1 MTPTTESSLPSHKEK
16 KKEEETEQKKRK
28 EDLLNKFINKP
39 PTTTIPKRGSRTDYL
54 RVNLESKKRRDK
66 PSIIISF
73 SVSPTD
79 EKAVTILNEFNEIA
93 KREAGPRGRS
103 LIFLRAMA
111 EYNIRHGLG
120 NPQILITTYMS
131 PQAPSPMRVV
141 CWSNLAGATSD
152 GKVYC
157 RKYGGWIQ
165 AIKCYSCS
173 DNQLKKKGP
182 K

>member
-1 MTPTTESSLPSHKEK
+1 MTPTTESSLPNHKEK
-16 KKEEETEQKKRK
+16 KREEEETEQKKRK
-28 EDLLNKFINKP
+28 ENVINNVIN
-39 PTTTIPKRGSRTDYL
+39 THTIRLIKT
-54 RVNLESKKRRDK
+54 
-66 PSIIISF
+66 F
-73 SVSPTD
+73 SVAPD
-79 EKAVTILNEFNEIA
+79 KLAVFHKFDEIA
-93 KREAGPRGRS
+93 RREAGPRGFS
-103 LIFLRAMA
+103 EVLLRAMA
-111 EYNIRHGLG
+111 EYNLRHNHG
-120 NPQILITTYMS
+120 NPQFLLTTYLD

-173 DNQLKKKGP
+173 NNQLKKKGP